1 MYEDKKEKLFID
13 NDLLIVVS
21 NTSKL

>member
-1 MYEDKKEKLFID
+1 MYDDKKEKLFID